1 MLVMHGSTLNHH
13 QLYGCFGQEPQ
24 HHRADGVNC
33 SVHPEIDTQI
43 KASIKA
49 AGEMA
54 ATAELRPFV
63 HPASSGP
70 MWPIVVVTVRV
81 VNGKWQMLPSI
92 SVSHSLKST
101 GKDRHWPFAHDYP
114 PNCTTLSFLKNAG
127 PSIVCIDAVT

>member
-54 ATAELRPFV
+54 ATAE
-63 HPASSGP
+63 
-70 MWPIVVVTVRV
+70 PIVVVTVRV